1 MRKVIKAKPGH
12 MFLASSADDNIGIGT
27 ILDGKRLIIDDDII
41 YLEVS
46 KNEMYEVHDAVELP
60 QTLYASVL

>member
-12 MFLASSADDNIGIGT
+12 MFLASSASDSIGVGV
-27 ILDGKRLIIDDDII
+27 ILDGKRLIVEDEGM

-46 KNEMYEVHDAVELP
+46 KNELYEVYDVVELP
-60 QTLYASVL
+60 QTLYASVV